1 LAFVVFAYSLHFR
14 PAFCWTLDDYK
25 AAADTDLQAAI
36 QREQNALDLDSFVG
50 LTMDEALSKVNQRIA
65 SVIFLP
71 MVTR

>member
-1 LAFVVFAYSLHFR
+1 LLFLHIRFTSA